1 MATVTTDSTTMYV
14 RLSRSE
20 KIAGLL
26 RDIAV
31 PLDSVQ
37 EVAVEPDGLKAANRV
52 RAPGLAIPGLRK
64 IGIWRGGSGRMA
76 VCVRRDQPALH
87 LTLHG
92 HKYSELLIGVANADQ
107 VASQLREGA
116 RNN

>member
-14 RLSRSE
+14 RFSRGE

-31 PLDSVQ
+31 PLHGIQ
-37 EVAVEPDGLKAANRV
+37 AVAVEHDGLKAAKGV

-64 IGIWRGGSGRMA
+64 IGTWRGRGIRTA
-76 VCVRRDQPALH
+76 VCVRRDQPALR
-87 LTLHG
+87 LTLNG
-92 HKYSELLIGVANADQ
+92 HKYSELLIGVADADQ
-107 VASQLREGA
+107 VASQLREGV
-116 RNN
+116 RRS